1 MELVGVLV
9 LLVVIVLAF
18 KVAKFAFKLLLWA
31 CVLGVGYWLLAPHL
45 GLPMPG

>member
-9 LLVVIVLAF
+9 LIVVLYLAF
-18 KVAKFAFKLLLWA
+18 KVAGVVFKLLLWA

-45 GLPMPG
+45 SLPMPG